1 MVIAYQLRNMIA
13 ITDRMPPFE
22 LTYSVATLVYAI
34 PLDRPKYLSCLLNC
48 TLWHHLRYTCTKY
61 LISIYIQISTIRKK
75 DHYYV
80 PNSAKVLVIDN
91 STTLCLI
98 MSRALEKAGY
108 QVITASNGNEG
119 LAKALQVRP
128 HCVIIDVVLPGISGF
143 GLCRQLRALDP
154 QRNLSIIMVST
165 KNTSLDHSWGLRQ
178 GADRYLPKPF
188 SDEALVQSVEEVLR
202 EHALR

>member
-1 MVIAYQLRNMIA
+1 
-13 ITDRMPPFE
+13 MPN
-22 LTYSVATLVYAI
+22 Y
-34 PLDRPKYLSCLLNC
+34 
-48 TLWHHLRYTCTKY
+48 
-61 LISIYIQISTIRKK
+61 
-75 DHYYV
+75 
-80 PNSAKVLVIDN
+80 AKVLVIDD

-98 MSRALEKAGY
+98 MARALEKAGY
-108 QVITASNGNEG
+108 QVTIASNGNEG
-119 LAKALQVRP
+119 LARALQERP

-165 KNTSLDHSWGLRQ
+165 KNTNLDQTWGLRQ

-188 SDEALVQSVEEVLR
+188 SDEMLVRMVEEVIR